1 MEEDS
6 SYLLSSELSLGME
19 LDFDLDCV
27 TPPDGLCAP
36 TTLEELVDFLE
47 IGEVIPSA
55 VDIQLATTFATE
67 DRWPI

>member
-19 LDFDLDCV
+19 LDFDLDDCV
-27 TPPDGLCAP
+27 PGGLCAP

-47 IGEVIPSA
+47 IGEHIPSA
-55 VDIQLATTFATE
+55 VDIQLPTTFGTE